1 MMFSLPKCLRF
12 AWLTFLYLLLSSSL
26 AFLCHRLY
34 FYDSP
39 AADAIK
45 SVFAGSVFV
54 VTLCGLI
61 WWPAFRVFIF
71 LLIPKLF
78 NVNGRSVLIAYISFL
93 TISGPMW
100 NTKRNIGAMSSTLA
114 CAFHEIQ
121 SATRELWQLMKEPV
135 VYIKKLIDTM
145 EERTKKIF
153 AQLAEDLREIE
164 GLAQDLS
171 VWSIFYL
178 FFI

>member
-1 MMFSLPKCLRF
+1 
-12 AWLTFLYLLLSSSL
+12 
-26 AFLCHRLY
+26 
-34 FYDSP
+34 
-39 AADAIK
+39 
-45 SVFAGSVFV
+45 
-54 VTLCGLI
+54 
-61 WWPAFRVFIF
+61 
-71 LLIPKLF
+71 
-78 NVNGRSVLIAYISFL
+78 
-93 TISGPMW
+93 MW

-135 VYIKKLIDTM
+135 VYIKNLIDTM

-171 VWSIFYL
+171 GWSIFYL